1 MAVVIAQVSDL
12 HIKDASSKGAT
23 RIQALAG
30 ALGSMRG
37 ESDCLLILLTGD
49 VAFSGEE
56 SQYSIAGQ
64 ELTRL
69 KDRLLSEWNYSDIR
83 IVACPGNHDLNFS
96 AQRPTIRSALL
107 GALGSGTAA
116 DTAEVVQN
124 LSEVQREFD
133 EFSATLDIKLEKLTP
148 LVSVAHAEMGGVS
161 FNLICANTSW
171 SSKLKEEPGAV
182 RMPGILLPHITQSD
196 DLTFALLHHP
206 LNWYEP
212 QDGKALSDW
221 LDSNADLA
229 FWGHEHR
236 EDSFKVTRKRMGSS
250 VQHYLARP
258 LEDDT
263 VECGFRCIVVYG
275 NGRGVEVSFALK
287 GDRFSQSSRE
297 DIEIKKN
304 PARQLGQ
311 IRFGAAFRAFL
322 TDLGGVFKHPRL
334 ERNLSLQDVF
344 IEPSFRF
351 FSASASELDKIDK
364 SVSFGS
370 LLDEIRK
377 NPLTAIFGVEQSGK
391 TTFAKYLVEDAR
403 HHGLTPLYFDCARLK
418 SSNSGEVTA
427 WIRSC
432 IESQYESD
440 CVELVNQVSP
450 ENALLVV
457 DNIHELPGSSSVV
470 SGIIDRLRVLA
481 AKSVYLTAQNPAVTI
496 LAASHSSGVE
506 VKQWSDAKWYE
517 VLPLSNKSRA
527 ALIRRWVSVGRD
539 EFAESEFIESEARRI
554 KILMDRSM
562 GRSISIKLP
571 FFLLV
576 ILQQI
581 DAGLDART
589 VVRNGTQGHIFEAMI
604 SSAIDL
610 HVRAHD
616 VGVVHDF
623 LAQLAFDLHGE
634 DLHIIGEDGYRR
646 IVAEFRRDRFI
657 DIQHPSLLNELV
669 SSKILHKSA
678 SGVGFKYDHF
688 YFYYL
693 ARWISFNKE
702 SQAANDLLAAFVER
716 IHSESAAN
724 VVTFLAHFGNEKWVL
739 SYLMPAAEALF
750 MGSAECK
757 LAEHGA
763 LATKYRTLDSGVVL
777 LDGAPSDVTDHLSE
791 VEDQADAETAH
802 PELEDAF
809 KYMTA
814 ARIIQVLG
822 QIMRSRAGGVDA
834 HGKLAIARTSMSLA
848 RRLMT
853 VLYSAAE
860 VSADTIV
867 EHASELFDSDVKSNS
882 KEARHQANQ
891 LIANVIGGIA
901 KGLIARAADVI
912 ATKDLIPL
920 IENIEQ
926 EASRAGDLDL
936 ELITLCARIS
946 AEQSYPQ
953 DRVNSILKRIPESDI
968 LSYAALS
975 YSVARMFYLSP
986 PARAVRDSACAR
998 LGIKQKNIPNK
1009 DHQAKK

>member
-1 MAVVIAQVSDL
+1 VGVIVAQVSDL
-12 HIKDASSKGAT
+12 HITDENSKGAT

-30 ALGSMRG
+30 SLGSLRS
-37 ESDCLLILLTGD
+37 ESESILILLTGD
-49 VAFSGEE
+49 IAYSGKAAEYSVALR
-56 SQYSIAGQ
+56 
-64 ELTRL
+64 ELSEL
-69 KDRLLSEWNYSDIR
+69 KRRLLDEWHFSDVR
-83 IVACPGNHDLNFS
+83 LVACPGNHDVNFS
-96 AQRPTIRSALL
+96 TQKPAIRSALL
-107 GALGSGTAA
+107 GALDSSS
-116 DTAEVVQN
+116 DMAEVVQS
-124 LSEVQREFD
+124 LAEAQAEFAA
-133 EFSATLDIKLEKLTP
+133 FSAALDIQLEKLTA
-148 LVSVAHAEMGGVS
+148 LVGVAHAEMGGVR

-171 SSKLKEEPGAV
+171 SSRIKEVPGSM
-182 RMPGILLPHITQSD
+182 RMPTGMLPHVAQSE

-212 QDGKALSDW
+212 QDGKGLSDW
-221 LDSNADLA
+221 LDSNADIA

-263 VECGFRCIVVYG
+263 VECGFRCLVISG
-275 NGRGVEVSFALK
+275 EGLGVEVSFALK
-287 GDRFSQSSRE
+287 GDRFIQSTRE
-297 DIEIKKN
+297 AVEVKKN

-311 IRFGAAFRAFL
+311 IRFSGSFRAFL
-322 TDLGGVFKHPRL
+322 TDMGGVFKHPRL

-344 IEPSFRF
+344 IDPSFRY
-351 FSASASELDKIDK
+351 FSASSPDLDRVDR
-364 SVSFGS
+364 SVSFS
-370 LLDEIRK
+370 TLLDEIRK
-377 NPLTAIFGVEQSGK
+377 NPLTAVFGVEQSGK

-418 SSNSGEVTA
+418 SSNAGDVTA

-432 IESQYESD
+432 IDSQYEAD
-440 CVELVNQVSP
+440 CIDLVNQVSP
-450 ENALLVV
+450 EQALIVV
-457 DNIHELPGSSSVV
+457 DNTHEIPGSSSTV
-470 SGIIDRLRVLA
+470 SGIIDRLKVFA
-481 AKSVYLTAQNPAVTI
+481 AHSVYLTAQNPAVTI

-527 ALIRRWVSVGRD
+527 TLIRRWVAVGRD
-539 EFAESEFIESEARRI
+539 EFAEAELIESEARRI
-554 KILMDRSM
+554 KVLMDRSM

-576 ILQQI
+576 VLQQI

-604 SSAIDL
+604 SSAIDE
-610 HVRAHD
+610 HVRSHD

-623 LAQLAFDLHGE
+623 LSQLALELHGE
-634 DLHIIGEDGYRR
+634 ESHIIGEDGYRR
-646 IVAEFRRDRFI
+646 IVAEFKRDRFV
-657 DIQHPSLLNELV
+657 DIQHPSLLNELI
-669 SSKILHKSA
+669 SSRILHKSG
-678 SGVGFKYDHF
+678 SGVAFKYDHF

-702 SQAANDLLAAFVER
+702 SQAASELLVDFIDK

-739 SYLMPAAEALF
+739 GYLMPAADKLF
-750 MGSAECK
+750 EGSAECV

-763 LATKYRTLDSGVVL
+763 LATKYRPLDAGVVL
-777 LDGAPSDVTDHLSE
+777 LDGSPSDVTDHVSD
-791 VEDQADAETAH
+791 VEDQADGDLSP

-834 HGKLAIARTSMSLA
+834 HGKTAIARSAMSLA

-853 VLYSAAE
+853 VLYGAAE
-860 VSADTIV
+860 ISADTII

-882 KEARHQANQ
+882 REARHQATQ
-891 LIANVIGGIA
+891 LIANVVGGIA
-901 KGLIARAADVI
+901 KGLVSRAADVM
-912 ATKDLIPL
+912 ATKDLLPL
-920 IENIEQ
+920 IDSIER
-926 EASRAGDLDL
+926 EAATAKDLDL
-936 ELITLCARIS
+936 ELIALCARIS
-946 AEQSYPQ
+946 AEQEYPQ
-953 DRVNSILKRIPESDI
+953 DRVNSMLRRIPDSDI

-975 YSVARMFYLSP
+975 YSVARMFFLSP
-986 PARAVRDSACAR
+986 PSRAIRDAACAR
-998 LGIKQKNIPNK
+998 LGIRQATIPK
-1009 DHQAKK
+1009 LEHRARR

>member
-1 MAVVIAQVSDL
+1 MAVVVAQVSDL
-12 HIKDASSKGAT
+12 HIKDASSKGAL

-30 ALGSMRG
+30 PLGSMRS
-37 ESDCLLILLTGD
+37 ESEFLLILLTGD
-49 VAFSGEE
+49 IAFSGQEN
-56 SQYSIAGQ
+56 QYVIATQ
-64 ELTRL
+64 ELGQLKRRL
-69 KDRLLSEWNYSDIR
+69 IDEWNYADVR
-83 IVACPGNHDLNFS
+83 IVACPGNHDLNFA
-96 AQRPTIRSALL
+96 AQKSTIRSALL
-107 GALGSGTAA
+107 GVLDSSA
-116 DTAEVVQN
+116 DAAEVVED
-124 LSEVQREFD
+124 LAEVQSEFAA
-133 EFSATLDIKLEKLTP
+133 FSDGLDFQLQKLTP
-148 LVSVAHAEMGGVS
+148 LVSVAHAEMGGVR

-171 SSKLKEEPGAV
+171 SSKIQEQPGSI
-182 RMPGILLPHITQSD
+182 RMPSSLLPHVSQSGD
-196 DLTFALLHHP
+196 ITFALLHHP

-221 LDSNADLA
+221 LDSNADIA

-236 EDSFKVTRKRMGSS
+236 EDSFKVSRKRMGSS

-258 LEDDT
+258 LEDET
-263 VECGFRCIVVYG
+263 VECGFRCLVVG
-275 NGRGVEVSFALK
+275 ESGAGVEVSFALK
-287 GDRFSQSSRE
+287 GERFVQSSRE
-297 DIEIKKN
+297 TVEIRKN

-311 IRFGAAFRAFL
+311 IRFSQNFRAFL
-322 TDLGGVFKHPRL
+322 TDMGGVFKHPRL

-351 FSASASELDKIDK
+351 FSASSPELDRVEK
-364 SVSFGS
+364 SVSFGA

-377 NPLTAIFGVEQSGK
+377 NPLTAVFGVEQSGK

-418 SSNSGEVTA
+418 SANSGDVTA
-427 WIRSC
+427 WMRSC
-432 IESQYESD
+432 IESQYEGD
-440 CVELVNQVSP
+440 CIDLVSQVSP
-450 ENALLVV
+450 ENALIVV
-457 DNIHELPGSSSVV
+457 DNTHEIPGSSSTV

-481 AKSVYLTAQNPAVTI
+481 THSVYLTAQNPAVTI

-517 VLPLSNKSRA
+517 VLPLSNKSRS

-539 EFAESEFIESEARRI
+539 EFAEAELIESEARRI
-554 KILMDRSM
+554 KVLMDRSM

-604 SSAIDL
+604 SAAIDQ
-610 HVRAHD
+610 HVRSHD

-623 LAQLAFDLHGE
+623 LAQLAFELHGE
-634 DLHIIGEDGYRR
+634 DSLVIGEDGYRR
-646 IVAEFRRDRFI
+646 VVSEFRRDKFI

-669 SSKILHKSA
+669 ASRILHRSA
-678 SGVGFKYDHF
+678 SGVAFKYDHF

-702 SQAANDLLAAFVER
+702 SQAASDLLAAFVER

-739 SYLMPAAEALF
+739 SYLMPAAEKLF
-750 MGSAECK
+750 EASSECK

-763 LATKYRTLDSGVVL
+763 LATKYRPLDSGVVL
-777 LDGAPSDVTDHLSE
+777 LDGPPSDVTDHLSE
-791 VEDQADAETAH
+791 VEDQVDIDPPRA
-802 PELEDAF
+802 ELEDAF

-834 HGKLAIARTSMSLA
+834 HSKLAIARTAMSLA

-860 VSADTIV
+860 VSADTII

-882 KEARHQANQ
+882 REARHQATQ
-891 LIANVIGGIA
+891 LIANVVGGIA
-901 KGLIARAADVI
+901 KGLVGRAADVI
-912 ATKDLIPL
+912 ATRDLIPL
-920 IENIEQ
+920 IESIE
-926 EASRAGDLDL
+926 EDAVRDKDLDL

-953 DRVNSILKRIPESDI
+953 DRINSILRRIPESDI

-975 YSVARMFYLSP
+975 HSVARMFYLSP

-998 LGIKQKNIPNK
+998 LGIRQANIPSRE
-1009 DHQAKK
+1009 HQAKR